1 MRKVISIYSLTL
13 LFGIAL
19 LFMGCSNDNIQT
31 ESNDKIVVLLKSYLN
46 PLSSSKSDPTLSD
59 GSAVGMF
66 VDEVF
71 KYDGNGS
78 AFLNKLTENKL
89 YRNIDNTI
97 SGAPVVFYKDK
108 YYRIIGYSP
117 YTNQYES
124 VSGLLKF
131 EHDTDVLWA
140 KSAFPLENGTNHLNE
155 MPLSFKHLTSQ
166 VKFIINDLRDITS
179 KEHFPINNINLKIS
193 GFCKYFYMAAVDGEI
208 IPGDVDNNVVI
219 SQTDRFVYITPS
231 YPSDSTR
238 LEVSLIINGISEAD
252 NSEQKFNKTFYY
264 NFLENHSYL
273 FTINIRTNSININGQ
288 INEWVSKPVDELII
302 KE

>member
-1 MRKVISIYSLTL
+1 
-13 LFGIAL
+13 
-19 LFMGCSNDNIQT
+19 MGCSKDIIQT
-31 ESNDKIVVLLKSYLN
+31 EDNDKIVVLLKSYLN
-46 PLSSSKSDPTLSD
+46 PLSSSKSNPTLTD

-66 VDEVF
+66 IDEVF
-71 KYDGNGS
+71 KYDSNGS

-124 VSGLLKF
+124 SSGLVKF

-140 KSAFPLENGTNHLNE
+140 KSLFPLVNGTNHLNE

-193 GFCKYFYMAAVDGEI
+193 GFCKYFYMAVVDGEI
-208 IPGDVDNNVVI
+208 SPGDTDNNVVI
-219 SQTDRFVYITPS
+219 SQADRFVCITPS
-231 YPSDSTR
+231 YPSDSTK
-238 LEVSLIINGISEAD
+238 LEVSLIINGISESD

-264 NFLENHSYL
+264 TFLENHSYL
-273 FTINIRTNSININGQ
+273 LTINIRTNSININGQ